1 MFSKARLDTLSDGIF
16 GVAMTLLI
24 LDVRLPDDFHPQD
37 GAELLQG
44 LLELWPKFLPYVLSF
59 GVLGLR
65 WLANIEVRTRAEYVN
80 REYVN
85 WWLLYHLLITCV
97 PFTTIVVGRFAHLA
111 PAIWLYA
118 GHTLSD
124 RRGRPSSGPHHAAS
138 GAGRPSALPADVGDA
153 ADRLLAAGDCASF
166 VDPRVAL
173 WALALNFAGPVIRRW
188 STRPAYRIEPAARLC
203 RPSQWFARAAACP
216 ARRGIRMKNWLS
228 FRAALALGLAASLLA
243 LAAPAHAEKR
253 VALVIGNNDY
263 KNVPK
268 LQKAVNDARTMGD
281 TLKQLGFSVMVA
293 ENQTRQAFSETL
305 LAFDKAVEPG
315 DTAFFFYAGHGFEIA
330 GQNFLLPTDV
340 PAATEGQ
347 EELVR
352 DASVLADR
360 VIERLQNKKV
370 RTAILVF
377 DACRNNPFE
386 RAGTRAVAGGGG
398 LAPMTQL
405 PEGVFSVFSAGPRQ
419 TALDRLSN
427 NDDNPNSVFTRTFA
441 KELLQ
446 PGENLVQVA
455 QHTRRIVSEMA
466 ETVSHK
472 QIPVYFDQMVDDVFL
487 NGVAKGA
494 GRGGQEAQNRPSR
507 RSRSRRCRRCR
518 CRAPRPRTTF
528 RQRADRDVL
537 PPQWRLD
544 RGVLDRRSDARDFLA
559 DGRCRRIPRDR
570 ISRHARSAHP
580 QADAQSL
587 DRACRR
593 RAGGDHPGPLCRH
606 IRRIAGTVSDQIRS
620 GGGADPRSAQ
630 DPRHDRDQL
639 AVVSRVQRA
648 AGLLHPSDVV
658 SLRDPRGARRHRHA
672 RCRTRC

>member
-1 MFSKARLDTLSDGIF
+1 MRD
-16 GVAMTLLI
+16 
-24 LDVRLPDDFHPQD
+24 
-37 GAELLQG
+37 
-44 LLELWPKFLPYVLSF
+44 
-59 GVLGLR
+59 
-65 WLANIEVRTRAEYVN
+65 
-80 REYVN
+80 
-85 WWLLYHLLITCV
+85 
-97 PFTTIVVGRFAHLA
+97 
-111 PAIWLYA
+111 
-118 GHTLSD
+118 
-124 RRGRPSSGPHHAAS
+124 
-138 GAGRPSALPADVGDA
+138 
-153 ADRLLAAGDCASF
+153 
-166 VDPRVAL
+166 
-173 WALALNFAGPVIRRW
+173 
-188 STRPAYRIEPAARLC
+188 
-203 RPSQWFARAAACP
+203 
-216 ARRGIRMKNWLS
+216 WLS
-228 FRAALALGLAASLLA
+228 FRAALGLSLAASLLA
-243 LAAPAHAEKR
+243 LAAPAYAEKR

-293 ENQTRQAFSETL
+293 ENQNRQAFSETL
-305 LAFDKAVEPG
+305 LAFDKAVQPG

-360 VIERLQNKKV
+360 VIERLQNKMV

-446 PGENLVQVA
+446 PGENMVQVA

-487 NGVAKGA
+487 NGVAKGQAETPKEAAKSAPPQQVAALPPVSVPRMTPPNDSVNAPIAAFSRHNGGWTVVFSIADPTLGISWRMGDA
-494 GRGGQEAQNRPSR
+494 GEFRETGFLDTLD
-507 RSRSRRCRRCR
+507 
-518 CRAPRPRTTF
+518 PRTRKRMPNPSIELAADTPAATIQLRYVDTSGELQGPFPIKFDPEAALIRDQRKILDMTATSWLSF
-528 RQRADRDVL
+528 REFNGLLVYYTHLMSYRCAIREVRVGIDTAVPDKVLKMPPCDTRDPSV
-537 PPQWRLD
+537 
-544 RGVLDRRSDARDFLA
+544 
-559 DGRCRRIPRDR
+559 IP
-570 ISRHARSAHP
+570 H
-580 QADAQSL
+580 DAQPYLKLAPSTQFVSVEL
-587 DRACRR
+587 TYRDGSVSEIKSFRR
-593 RAGGDHPGPLCRH
+593 
-606 IRRIAGTVSDQIRS
+606 
-620 GGGADPRSAQ
+620 
-630 DPRHDRDQL
+630 
-639 AVVSRVQRA
+639 
-648 AGLLHPSDVV
+648 
-658 SLRDPRGARRHRHA
+658 
-672 RCRTRC
+672 